1 MNFIDR
7 KISGGKAIALL
18 ARKDID
24 VSDEEAEE
32 ILNFLYLMAKIQN
45 KKKVLRDAEILKE
58 KSN

>member
-7 KISGGKAIALL
+7 KISGAKAIALL
-18 ARKDID
+18 AQNGID

-45 KKKVLRDAEILKE
+45 KKKVFKDTEILKE

>member
-18 ARKDID
+18 TRKSIN

-32 ILNFLYLMAKIQN
+32 ILNFLYLMAKIHN
-45 KKKVLRDAEILKE
+45 KKRF
-58 KSN
+58 